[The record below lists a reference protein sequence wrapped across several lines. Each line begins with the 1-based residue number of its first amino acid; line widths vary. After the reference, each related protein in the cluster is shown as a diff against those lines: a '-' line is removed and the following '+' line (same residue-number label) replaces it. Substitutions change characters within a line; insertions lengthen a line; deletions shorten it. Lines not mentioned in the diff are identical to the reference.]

1 MTGLGELKHGI
12 WREAYKYYKETV
24 LVFQEKDPLTFN
36 NRQLYWRVN
45 AETTTD
51 V

>member
-1 MTGLGELKHGI
+1 MTVLGELKHGI

-36 NRQLYWRVN
+36 NRPTVLESKCRN
-45 AETTTD
+45 HN
-51 V
+51 